1 MFAFGKVIL
10 ESAIILSNVNFTE
23 RSRGLVLFGINSYY
37 RIWRDKSAIKILVM
51 LVVNLKLS
59 FLCSKL
65 SDACVRTAGFP
76 PTISSRGDEKEKK
89 EKKEK
94 TSWNLMSMEIS
105 ATFLAIRSER
115 YSIRTYFSSVR
126 S

>member
-37 RIWRDKSAIKILVM
+37 RIWRDKSVIKILVM

-65 SDACVRTAGFP
+65 SDACVRIAGFP
-76 PTISSRGDEKEKK
+76 PTISSRGDEKK
-89 EKKEK
+89 K